1 MTKSQTTTKYMNND
15 KNDTHM
21 KTDTP
26 TPAAAVRLY
35 KANLRVKD
43 RPTYLRSLLRRTGRG
58 PYLFP
63 RALLAHLS
71 EIDFYFQGAVS
82 ETDRAELHKLYANPS
97 AYLRPELLTPQK

>member
-1 MTKSQTTTKYMNND
+1 MTKIQTTTKYMNDNQTI
-15 KNDTHM
+15 THM
-21 KTDTP
+21 RTDTP

-71 EIDFYFQGAVS
+71 EIDFYFPGSVS
-82 ETDRAELHKLYANPS
+82 EADRQELHNLYAN
-97 AYLRPELLTPQK
+97 RG

>member
-1 MTKSQTTTKYMNND
+1 
-15 KNDTHM
+15 M
-21 KTDTP
+21 KTETT

-35 KANLRVKD
+35 KTSLRVKD

-71 EIDFYFQGAVS
+71 EIDFYFPGAVS
-82 ETDRAELHKLYANPS
+82 EADRAELNKLYANPA
-97 AYLRPELLTPQK
+97 AYLAYFLTPQK

>member
-1 MTKSQTTTKYMNND
+1 MTKNPTTTKYMNND

-35 KANLRVKD
+35 KTSLRVKD

-71 EIDFYFQGAVS
+71 EIDFYFPGAVS
-82 ETDRAELHKLYANPS
+82 EADRQELHKLYANGG
-97 AYLRPELLTPQK
+97 

>member
-1 MTKSQTTTKYMNND
+1 MEKETVPPSSTYLHLLQ
-15 KNDTHM
+15 
-21 KTDTP
+21 
-26 TPAAAVRLY
+26 ASLRL
-35 KANLRVKD
+35 KD

-71 EIDFYFQGAVS
+71 EIDFYFPGSVS
-82 ETDRAELHKLYANPS
+82 EAERQELHKLYANPA

>member
-1 MTKSQTTTKYMNND
+1 MRTE
-15 KNDTHM
+15 
-21 KTDTP
+21 TP

-71 EIDFYFQGAVS
+71 EIDFYFPGAVS
-82 ETDRAELHKLYANPS
+82 ETDRQELHKLYATEDDAYEWLNQQPRLLS
-97 AYLRPELLTPQK
+97 EGYKAYL

>member
-1 MTKSQTTTKYMNND
+1 
-15 KNDTHM
+15 M
-21 KTDTP
+21 KTDT
-26 TPAAAVRLY
+26 TTAAAVRLY

-71 EIDFYFQGAVS
+71 EIDFYFPGAVS
-82 ETDRAELHKLYANPS
+82 EADRAELNKLYANPA
-97 AYLRPELLTPQK
+97 AYLRPELLNP

>member
-1 MTKSQTTTKYMNND
+1 
-15 KNDTHM
+15 M

-26 TPAAAVRLY
+26 TAAAVRLY
-35 KANLRVKD
+35 KTNLRVKD

-71 EIDFYFQGAVS
+71 EIDFFFPGAVS
-82 ETDRAELHKLYANPS
+82 ETDRAELHKLYDNPT
-97 AYLRPELLTPQK
+97 AYLRSELLNP